1 MMAQANIISH
11 ENTGPQKTRR
21 IQNKT
26 IIKQTGRR
34 KVRHER
40 ILGYVIY
47 EKESVL
53 QGKNIH
59 AKKEKSLPQK
69 P

>member
-1 MMAQANIISH
+1 M
-11 ENTGPQKTRR
+11 KTLDHKKNKK

-26 IIKQTGRR
+26 IIKQTGR
-34 KVRHER
+34 KEVKHER

-59 AKKEKSLPQK
+59 AKKEK
-69 P
+69 